1 MLETLRQDVRIGIR
15 SLAREPGV
23 TLVALLS
30 LAIGIAA
37 NATVFSLVQ
46 AVEFPQLLY
55 PDASRIVFIESR
67 NLPRDLSELPISAP
81 DALDLSAVT
90 RTLATPALTVDES
103 VTIREAATPA
113 HWGGRA
119 VAPAFFDVMK
129 VGARDG
135 RVLREGDAAGAIVLS
150 DGFWRRQLG
159 ADPGIVGRVVHV
171 DEADR
176 KSVV

>member
-1 MLETLRQDVRIGIR
+1 MVDPLRQDIKIALR

-23 TLVALLS
+23 TLVALAS

-81 DALDLSAVT
+81 D
-90 RTLATPALTVDES
+90 
-103 VTIREAATPA
+103 
-113 HWGGRA
+113 
-119 VAPAFFDVMK
+119 
-129 VGARDG
+129 
-135 RVLREGDAAGAIVLS
+135 
-150 DGFWRRQLG
+150 
-159 ADPGIVGRVVHV
+159 
-171 DEADR
+171 
-176 KSVV
+176 